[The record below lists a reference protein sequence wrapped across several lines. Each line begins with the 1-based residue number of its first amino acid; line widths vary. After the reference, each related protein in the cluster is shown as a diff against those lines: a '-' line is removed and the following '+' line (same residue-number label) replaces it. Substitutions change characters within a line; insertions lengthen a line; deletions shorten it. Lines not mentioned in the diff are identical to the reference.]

1 MGIRE
6 IDYKYIDSY
15 IIMITYFLIHMGES
29 KKSCYEFV
37 DAYINLTEM
46 LRKELPVDI
55 CNKILSTNHKN
66 NMERTKKFIESE

>member
-1 MGIRE
+1 
-6 IDYKYIDSY
+6 
-15 IIMITYFLIHMGES
+15 MGES